1 MISTKTT
8 TLKIENTTLKTEVV
22 ELKKEISFSQEKYRN
37 LETEYETLR
46 QIILNSNRA
55 RFGSKSERYAD
66 GDISQLPLFK
76 SVEEVAIPDTV
87 AEEAETIT
95 YTRRKKRNNQ
105 ENTEDL
111 PRVEIVIPVGEAERH
126 CECGCEKGLVK
137 YETKEK
143 LHYQPA
149 VFEIQIEKREV
160 LACPKGCDGSM
171 VTAEAPKQLLP
182 KTKATE
188 SLLSHIAVSKIMDRQ
203 PLYHLEK
210 QFDARYH
217 VKLSRQTMAKWMIE
231 MAIAFQPI
239 VNLLKDTLLSYD
251 IAGLDATTLQVLHEA
266 DRKAQT
272 KSYVYCV
279 RGGPPGKSVVLWD
292 YNDRKHKSFLKDWF
306 LGYTGYIHVDA
317 DPFFEDLPSE
327 DLISLSKCNAHAR
340 RKFEEIVKATKHPGL
355 AKEAMSFYREIYKI
369 EREAKERKLTSD
381 DRYQLRQEKTAL
393 LMTKFK
399 DWLEQKYP
407 TTLPKTHI
415 GKAIKYCLNHW
426 DGLTMFLRD
435 GRLEVDN
442 NLTEQQ
448 IKAFV
453 MGRKNWLFSDTVA
466 GADSLAIHYGL
477 MLTAKQHNLDPFK
490 YYCAIIKRL
499 PYCSSISDYEALL
512 PWNIQLECSA
522 LA

>member
-8 TLKIENTTLKTEVV
+8 TLREENIG
-22 ELKKEISFSQEKYRN
+22 LKKELSFHQEKCRH
-37 LETEYETLR
+37 LEAEYENLR
-46 QIILNSNRA
+46 QMILRTNRA
-55 RFGSKSERYAD
+55 RFGSKSERYAE
-66 GDISQLPLFK
+66 GDISQLPLFA
-76 SVEEVAIPDTV
+76 SVEEVAIPDSPV
-87 AEEAETIT
+87 DEEETIT
-95 YTRRKKRNNQ
+95 YIRRKKRNNQ
-105 ENTEDL
+105 ENTKDL
-111 PRVEIVIPVGEAERH
+111 PRVEIVIPVSETERH
-126 CECGCEKGLVK
+126 CECGCEKELVK
-137 YETKEK
+137 HETKEK

-171 VTAEAPKQLLP
+171 VTAAAPKQLLP
-182 KTKATE
+182 KTKASNE
-188 SLLSHIAVSKIMDRQ
+188 LLSHIAVSKIMDRQ

-210 QFDARYH
+210 QFDTRYH
-217 VKLSRQTMAKWMIE
+217 VKISRQTMAKWMIE
-231 MAIAFQPI
+231 MAVAFQPI
-239 VNLLKDTLLSYD
+239 VNLLKDSLLSYD
-251 IAGLDATTLQVLHEA
+251 IAGLDATTLQVLHEV

-272 KSYVYCV
+272 KSYMYCI
-279 RGGPPGKSVVLWD
+279 RGGAPSKEVVLWD
-292 YNDRKHKSFLKDWF
+292 YNAVQHKPFLKNWF

-317 DPFFEDLPSE
+317 DPFFEDLPYE
-327 DLISLSKCNAHAR
+327 DLISLNKCNAHAR

-369 EREAKERKLTSD
+369 ERDAKNLKLTPAE
-381 DRYQLRQEKTAL
+381 RYRLRQEKTAP
-393 LMTKFK
+393 LMVNFK
-399 DWLEQKYP
+399 KWLDEKCP
-407 TTLPKTHI
+407 LTLPKSYI

-512 PWNIQLECSA
+512 PWNIQLASPR